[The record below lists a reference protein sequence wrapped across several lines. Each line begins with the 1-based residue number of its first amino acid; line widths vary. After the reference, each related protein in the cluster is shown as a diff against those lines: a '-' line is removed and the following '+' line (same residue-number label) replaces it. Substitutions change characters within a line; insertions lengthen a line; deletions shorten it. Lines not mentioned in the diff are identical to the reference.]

1 MHSHTRDRF
10 SDKGFDHFF
19 YGEIRDSAK
28 NTMTS
33 QVEEKFQKMRESLN
47 WTNNSKVT
55 SLEPTSTPPL
65 KKQGLNVAPAPAIP
79 SKSPAPAVPAVV
91 AEPRNWQQWSPVPS
105 HIVPKREKFCG
116 KPLESF
122 NPSKQGHSPNRSFK
136 EETSTPKAEHAR
148 SKTPNNQ
155 RTPIPNPNVS
165 FPERHDLVRTLGSSH
180 SLLDGA
186 DGADGAEQGKL
197 TTQLTPSSTPIHTF
211 HGVRAVSADK
221 LKRELHLHHD
231 IFLRSHDDAVVD
243 AVSLITKSRNTVTS
257 RYPHISDELL
267 DYSLKPDVLGA
278 RHVIPSHV
286 VPPRPRST
294 TSSQLRLR
302 RGSDVAALQNCS
314 SSRSRSAGKNR
325 AQSKHQTVTAT
336 TAIANHNIP
345 NKVKSV
351 DEGETKLLKSFA
363 QSVKSNGSGA
373 ATATTERSVGGEF
386 VKSVNLKSSSKPHVD
401 VNGLRAEGSMSD
413 LRGESPNTVTDTLSP
428 INSVG
433 DGSKCSTPQRRFD
446 FNITTTTTNAN
457 TTTTTTNA
465 NTTTTTTNAN
475 TTTTAVSTESS
486 AKLQKAP
493 ATVPHSTSVSS
504 SPGHTDGDR
513 LSNGAYSKRPLTAA
527 EHAAALSLNT
537 KLTAANLAYHRE
549 LSPPLKPQRSM
560 SRALSQL
567 VYNGRYE
574 EEGVLHT
581 HNFYKGRYRV
591 SSLASTAY
599 SCLTAIC
606 TTKDN
611 YIYIKILRMNETD
624 I

>member
-28 NTMTS
+28 NAMTS

-55 SLEPTSTPPL
+55 TLEPTSTPPL
-65 KKQGLNVAPAPAIP
+65 KKQGLNVTPAPAIP

-105 HIVPKREKFCG
+105 HIVPKREKYCG
-116 KPLESF
+116 KSLESF
-122 NPSKQGHSPNRSFK
+122 TPSKQGHSPNRSFK

-314 SSRSRSAGKNR
+314 SSRSISAGKNR
-325 AQSKHQTVTAT
+325 AQSKHQTVTTAT
-336 TAIANHNIP
+336 TAIANHNIR

-363 QSVKSNGSGA
+363 QSVKSSGNGA
-373 ATATTERSVGGEF
+373 ATVTTERSVRGEF
-386 VKSVNLKSSSKPHVD
+386 VKSVNLKSSPKPHVD

-433 DGSKCSTPQRRFD
+433 DGSKCSTPQQRRFD
-446 FNITTTTTNAN
+446 FSI
-457 TTTTTTNA
+457 
-465 NTTTTTTNAN
+465 TTTTTTNAN

-486 AKLQKAP
+486 AKLQKAS
-493 ATVPHSTSVSS
+493 ATVPHSTAASS

-513 LSNGAYSKRPLTAA
+513 LCNGAYSKRPLTAA

-567 VYNGRYE
+567 VYNVRCE
-574 EEGVLHT
+574 E
-581 HNFYKGRYRV
+581 
-591 SSLASTAY
+591 
-599 SCLTAIC
+599 
-606 TTKDN
+606 
-611 YIYIKILRMNETD
+611 
-624 I
+624 